1 MREVSVRV
9 SKRALQDIFDLD
21 LWWRRH
27 HPSKPDRF
35 DEELTATIAL
45 LRQFPES
52 APRALTKSYKN
63 ARVRVLVETG
73 HLVVYRY
80 ADRTVGIL
88 RIFASKASPQRP

>member
-1 MREVSVRV
+1 MREVSVRL
-9 SKRALQDIFDLD
+9 SKHALQDMLDLD
-21 LWWRRH
+21 IWWRRH
-27 HPSKPDRF
+27 HPTKPGQF

-45 LRQFPES
+45 LRQFPEI

-80 ADRTVGIL
+80 VDRTVSIL
-88 RIFASKASPQRP
+88 RIFASKASSQRP